1 MLLIFQSILVS
12 GWPGSILVDDIDGL
26 QKLNLFL
33 VNNFDSSFKI
43 DLKVKQLPRRSHKN
57 YLHYFYCILRCFTSS
72 SIYFKIFNFQW
83 NTLICILNKII
94 TLQFTQA
101 YQLYVSLIQW

>member
-1 MLLIFQSILVS
+1 MLLIFQSILAS

-43 DLKVKQLPRRSHKN
+43 DLKV
-57 YLHYFYCILRCFTSS
+57 
-72 SIYFKIFNFQW
+72 
-83 NTLICILNKII
+83 
-94 TLQFTQA
+94 
-101 YQLYVSLIQW
+101 